1 MNFTEMNTPNL
12 KSVFA
17 TVGGNKYL
25 TTIKYWHTM
34 NVSEIEDFHLEI
46 TDDIYNK

>member
-1 MNFTEMNTPNL
+1 MCLCGKKTFRNICKTCAAGVDMNFTEMNTPNL

-25 TTIKYWHTM
+25 TTIKY
-34 NVSEIEDFHLEI
+34 
-46 TDDIYNK
+46 